1 MATCPR
7 CKGHL
12 TETHRCPRRPRFGAA
27 EVVAAGL
34 GGGVAALLLVGLLD
48 PGGQLIHLR
57 AAAVALGV
65 FAGIGLDRVIR
76 G

>member
-7 CKGHL
+7 CRGHL

-27 EVVAAGL
+27 AVVVAGI
-34 GGGVAALLLVGLLD
+34 GGGVAALVLVGLFD
-48 PGGQLIHLR
+48 PAGQLIHLR

-65 FAGIGLDRVIR
+65 FAGVGIDRVLR